1 MSRRI
6 EMVVDLDER
15 GEYAAT
21 VYDGDTILA
30 EVKTEDLEFLVDVC
44 GIKHGRDIN
53 GFWDYFIGMKVLHH
67 SDSFRIVG

>member
-6 EMVVDLDER
+6 EMVIDKDER

-30 EVKTEDLEFLVDVC
+30 EVTTEDMEFLIECC
-44 GIKHGRDIN
+44 GFKHSRDIN
-53 GFWDYFIGMKVLHH
+53 SFWQYFLGLGVLDK
-67 SDSFRIVG
+67 SDSFRIIG